1 MKTGLNSPIKF
12 KTSNIN
18 GELGEKSSVKSNPKS
33 AQKPVL
39 ASQNSRVVCQS
50 NLKNSKKFSRKST
63 PRSGKKKEKEERDGR
78 VQVDIRPITSFFEKK
93 SKILHQSSYGACK
106 AKED

>member
-1 MKTGLNSPIKF
+1 MSQKKAKTGLNSPIKV
-12 KTSNIN
+12 KTSKIN
-18 GELGEKSSVKSNPKS
+18 GDLGEKSSVKSNPKS

-63 PRSGKKKEKEERDGR
+63 PRSGKKKEREERDGR
-78 VQVDIRPITSFFEKK
+78 VQVDIRPITSFFETK
-93 SKILHQSSYGACK
+93 SIITWGV
-106 AKED
+106 